1 MILIFKATL
10 YLRKNLVWNVI
21 DKDKGMCGPIVGL
34 GDASKP
40 IEQVFKAKQV
50 FKGEHFCILGTQ
62 LSNMHWKLQEK
73 LSPLLACSVPDLQF
87 DLLSIDLD
95 GLDHKVDAYGR
106 SLPRREHAL
115 KVTFI
120 FFSREEWITNKQRY
134 KETKRRRAHLSE
146 RHQQQQAANKRRI

>member
-1 MILIFKATL
+1 
-10 YLRKNLVWNVI
+10 
-21 DKDKGMCGPIVGL
+21 MCGPIVGL

-40 IEQVFKAKQV
+40 IRQV
-50 FKGEHFCILGTQ
+50 FKGHNCQTCIDQ
-62 LSNMHWKLQEK
+62 NIKP
-73 LSPLLACSVPDLQF
+73 SPLLASSVPDLQF

-120 FFSREEWITNKQRY
+120 LFSGGVSNKKQRHE
-134 KETKRRRAHLSE
+134 ETKRKRAHQSE
-146 RHQQQQAANKRRI
+146 QYQQQTAANKRRI